1 MMEKMK
7 INKIKLNEK
16 RGGTE
21 EVVSKKKIIGHDN
34 TEKKRVKRHERT
46 DKRERLS
53 LLPHRTERL
62 QRFA

>member
-1 MMEKMK
+1 M
-7 INKIKLNEK
+7 
-16 RGGTE
+16 
-21 EVVSKKKIIGHDN
+21 SKKKMIGHDN